1 MPEIINYTKQNNFGE
16 GLYPDDKLYPANDL
30 FPSSGMGDLYAKL
43 DDIEKLDIFGMSPY
57 GDEDLIN
64 KITKIKDVTVY
75 IYDLKNNSE
84 KDEWIRKVKNV
95 KLKDSEEFL

>member
-1 MPEIINYTKQNNFGE
+1 
-16 GLYPDDKLYPANDL
+16 
-30 FPSSGMGDLYAKL
+30 MGDLYAKL

-64 KITKIKDVTVY
+64 KITKIQDVTVY
-75 IYDLKNNSE
+75 VYDLKNNSE

>member
-1 MPEIINYTKQNNFGE
+1 
-16 GLYPDDKLYPANDL
+16 
-30 FPSSGMGDLYAKL
+30 MGDLYAKL

>member
-1 MPEIINYTKQNNFGE
+1 MQT
-16 GLYPDDKLYPANDL
+16 NDL

-43 DDIEKLDIFGMSPY
+43 DDMEKLDIFGMSPY

-75 IYDLKNNSE
+75 VYDLKNNSE
-84 KDEWIRKVKNV
+84 KDEWIKKVKNV
-95 KLKDSEEFL
+95 KLKDSEEFLKKQSIERLKKTC